1 MTLLEQF
8 QNYQKKIQQYGLASS
23 LLRWDL
29 STASPKKGKDC
40 KVEAIGFFSSE
51 SFRLKTAP
59 EYGNLLKTLS
69 APEQF
74 SQLEPATQVTIQRC
88 YKNYLRFTRVPQ
100 DFYTEMI
107 TTNARS
113 NTVWEEAKQKKDYA
127 LFAPWLDRVIS
138 MKKQYLRYIEPDK
151 DPYQVLLEDYEEGMD
166 MATIDSLF
174 TELKEGLIPLID
186 RIKTLPHPDFTPLKT
201 YCPVEWQRKVQDMLL
216 SYIGFDFE
224 GGCVA
229 ERAHPFT
236 SKLCFGDVR
245 LTNDYDEYNPL
256 SAMFSAIHE
265 GGHGIFLQ
273 NISPVYKDT
282 AVAQV
287 TLMGLHESQS
297 RFLENILGRNINFWK
312 PIYGK
317 LRELLPPF
325 REISLELFTQAIN
338 YVHPSMIRVDAD
350 EVTYCL
356 HIILRYELEKAI
368 FYDDVTA
375 DRLPSLWN
383 EKMEELLGIRPAD
396 DGEGILQ
403 DMHWANGMFGYFPT
417 YLLGSIYDGMFLQQV
432 RKELGDLDV
441 LLAEGRILE
450 IVRWLNEKV
459 HQHGSLYTG
468 REVIKRVCG
477 QDISAKPLLEYFYT
491 KYT

>member
-1 MTLLEQF
+1 MTLIEQF
-8 QNYQKKIQQYGLASS
+8 QNYQKKIQQYELASS
-23 LLRWDL
+23 LLHWDL
-29 STASPKKGKDC
+29 STASPKKGKER
-40 KVEAIGFFSSE
+40 KVESIGFFSSE
-51 SFRLKTAP
+51 SFRLKTAQ
-59 EYGNLLKTLS
+59 EYGNMLASLS
-69 APEQF
+69 SPDQF
-74 SQLEPATQVTIQRC
+74 SLLEPAMQVTVRRC
-88 YKNYLRFTRVPQ
+88 SKDFLRFARVPQ
-100 DFYTEMI
+100 DFYTEMV
-107 TTNARS
+107 TTTARS

-127 LFAPWLDRVIS
+127 LFAPWLDKVIS
-138 MKKQYLRYIEPDK
+138 MKKQYLHYIEPDR

-166 MATIDSLF
+166 MATVDSLF
-174 TELKEGLIPLID
+174 AELKEGLIPLID
-186 RIKTLPHPDFTPLKT
+186 HIKTLPHPDFTPLET
-201 YCPVEWQRKVQDMLL
+201 FCPVEWQRKVQDMLL
-216 SYIGFDFE
+216 NYIGFDFE
-224 GGCVA
+224 GGAVA
-229 ERAHPFT
+229 ESAHPFT

-273 NISPVYKDT
+273 NISPAYTDT
-282 AVAQV
+282 AAADI

-312 PIYGK
+312 PVYEK
-317 LRELLPPF
+317 LQELLPPF
-325 REISLELFTQAIN
+325 REIPLQLFAQAIN

-356 HIILRYELEKAI
+356 HIILRYELEKVI
-368 FYDDVTA
+368 FYENVTA

-417 YLLGSIYDGMFLQQV
+417 YLLGSIYDGMFLQQA
-432 RKELGDLDV
+432 RKELGNLDI

-450 IVRWLNEKV
+450 IVKWLNEKV
-459 HQHGSLYTG
+459 HQYGSLYTG
-468 REVIKRVCG
+468 REVINRVCG
-477 QDISAKPLLEYFYT
+477 QDVSAKPLLDYFAS
-491 KYT
+491 KYL